1 MIEII
6 PAIDIIGGKCVRL
19 SQGDYQRCR
28 EYEDSPL
35 EMAKMFE
42 DCGARWL
49 HTVDLEGARGDSPK
63 NLKTIEQI
71 ASRTT
76 LKIEMGGGIKSDGSL
91 SDAFSAGADRV
102 ICGSIAC
109 SDKPLFTEWLER
121 YSGEKIV
128 LGADVKGE
136 TVAVKGWTESGN
148 ITLDDLLAEFLF
160 KGLRHAIITDIE
172 NDGMLNGASVSL
184 YRKVSEKFGQL
195 HIIAS
200 GGIGCMDDI
209 TVLQDNKIESVIV
222 GKAIYEGRIS
232 LDELK
237 RFNINRG

>member
-1 MIEII
+1 M
-6 PAIDIIGGKCVRL
+6 
-19 SQGDYQRCR
+19 
-28 EYEDSPL
+28 
-35 EMAKMFE
+35 
-42 DCGARWL
+42 
-49 HTVDLEGARGDSPK
+49 
-63 NLKTIEQI
+63 
-71 ASRTT
+71 
-76 LKIEMGGGIKSDGSL
+76 
-91 SDAFSAGADRV
+91 
-102 ICGSIAC
+102 
-109 SDKPLFTEWLER
+109 
-121 YSGEKIV
+121 

-136 TVAVKGWTESGN
+136 TVAVRGWTESGN
-148 ITLDDLLAEFLF
+148 ITLDELLAEFLF